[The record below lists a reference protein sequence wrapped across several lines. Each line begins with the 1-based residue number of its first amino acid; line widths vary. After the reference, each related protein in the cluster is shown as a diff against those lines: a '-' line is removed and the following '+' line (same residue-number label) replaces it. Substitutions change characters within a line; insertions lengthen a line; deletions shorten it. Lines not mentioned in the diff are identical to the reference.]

1 MQDHTFGF
9 RTRALHAGTPP
20 DPATGARALP
30 LYMSTSFVFD
40 STEHAA
46 ELFALRTYGNI
57 YTRIGN
63 PTVAAFEERMAS
75 LEGGL
80 GAVATAS
87 GMSAQLCTVLSL
99 AQSGDHIV
107 ASANLY

>member
-1 MQDHTFGF
+1 MEDRRFGF

-20 DPATGARALP
+20 DPVTGARAQP
-30 LYMSTSFVFD
+30 LYLSTSFVFD

-57 YTRIGN
+57 YSRIGN
-63 PTVAAFEERMAS
+63 PTVSAFEERIAS

-87 GMSAQLCTVLSL
+87 GLAAQLSAILCL
-99 AQSGDHIV
+99 AQAGDHFV
-107 ASANLY
+107 ACAMS